1 MPCLGI
7 VSIDLIAIRGACTIN
22 QHIDRTQQL
31 FSLTCGCLRVLRPG
45 EVGHQRHDVEAI
57 AAERLTRALEVL
69 LAARRNRHT
78 RAFRGDRSRAG
89 DADSFAATGDQDNL
103 SIETEFHSVVTPSVS
118 ALRMSSS
125 VGGVWES
132 LNRASR

>member
-7 VSIDLIAIRGACTIN
+7 VRIDLIAIRSARTIN

-45 EVGHQRHDVEAI
+45 EVGHQRHDVETI
-57 AAERLTRALEVL
+57 TAERLTRALEVL

-78 RAFRGDRSRAG
+78 RPFRGERSRAG
-89 DADSFAATGDQDNL
+89 EADSFAATGDQANR
-103 SIETEFHSVVTPSVS
+103 SIETELHSAVTPLVS
-118 ALRMSSS
+118 ALSKSST
-125 VGGVWES
+125 VGGVSES
-132 LNRASR
+132 WN